1 MAQTLIDQWCIMLWP
16 LVFIFLFMMQKEVKA
31 KMLPCREEFEG
42 VKSHFIMSEGEDTT
56 SIFLSVE
63 SLAITHYKKTEGWT
77 HAVHAEG
84 TTFATVYGLLFWD
97 IVFGVEVLDVF

>member
-1 MAQTLIDQWCIMLWP
+1 ML
-16 LVFIFLFMMQKEVKA
+16 QKEVKA
-31 KMLPCREEFEG
+31 KMLPCRETG

-63 SLAITHYKKTEGWT
+63 SLAITHYKRTEGWT

-84 TTFATVYGLLFWD
+84 ATFATVYGLLFWD
-97 IVFGVEVLDVF
+97 IVFGAEVPDVFRNTFQVL

>member
-1 MAQTLIDQWCIMLWP
+1 MH
-16 LVFIFLFMMQKEVKA
+16 
-31 KMLPCREEFEG
+31 PCREAG

-63 SLAITHYKKTEGWT
+63 YLAISHYKETEGWT

-84 TTFATVYGLLFWD
+84 ATFATVYGLLFWD
-97 IVFGVEVLDVF
+97 IVFGAEVPDVFRNTFQV

>member
-1 MAQTLIDQWCIMLWP
+1 MIVYRVINL
-16 LVFIFLFMMQKEVKA
+16 FILQKEVKA
-31 KMLPCREEFEG
+31 KMHPCRETG
-42 VKSHFIMSEGEDTT
+42 VKSHFIMSEGGDTT

-63 SLAITHYKKTEGWT
+63 SLAISHYKETEGWT

-97 IVFGVEVLDVF
+97 VVFGAEVPDVFRNTFQVL